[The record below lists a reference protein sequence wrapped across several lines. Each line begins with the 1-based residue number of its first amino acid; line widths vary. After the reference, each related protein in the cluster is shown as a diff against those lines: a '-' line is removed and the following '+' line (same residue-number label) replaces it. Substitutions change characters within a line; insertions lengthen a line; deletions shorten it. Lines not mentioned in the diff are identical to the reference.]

1 MLEPACLHRAAIA
14 DLYARALM
22 QPASRFYQL
31 ASWRTWVAEIE
42 DTDWSC
48 IQRVSVAGDQVC
60 GLLGA
65 RIDRDVRAVSSLE
78 AVAFRGE
85 GQASGLLFSRDLM
98 RFLVGLVLDHGFMRV
113 GWSVV
118 LGNPAERLYDRVLP
132 RLGGRV
138 VGVMRQNIR
147 LPDGSVTGQKFYE
160 VLPHEWT
167 HEQYVELRRLTA
179 KRECM

>member
-1 MLEPACLHRAAIA
+1 MLEPAYLHRATLP
-14 DLYARALM
+14 DLYARAMM
-22 QPASRFYQL
+22 QPEARYFQL
-31 ASWRTWVAEIE
+31 SSWRRWTLEIQE
-42 DTDWSC
+42 NDWTAM
-48 IQRVSVAGDQVC
+48 QRVSVANGRI
-60 GLLGA
+60 GGILIA
-65 RIDRDVRAVSSLE
+65 HIDRDLHAVSE
-78 AVAFRGE
+78 IAAMAFRGE
-85 GQASGLLFSRDLM
+85 QRSGLLFSRDLM
-98 RFLVGLVLDHGFMRV
+98 RFLVGLVLDHGFQRV

-118 LGNPAERLYDRVLP
+118 IGNASERLYDRVLP